1 MLAPYRKIEILEI
14 TVFSFGVM
22 QNFRANSGPFRPT
35 LEKNDKNDFD
45 VDDL

>member
-1 MLAPYRKIEILEI
+1 
-14 TVFSFGVM
+14 M

-45 VDDL
+45 VEWSKLSKNVRIGHTLAIAL